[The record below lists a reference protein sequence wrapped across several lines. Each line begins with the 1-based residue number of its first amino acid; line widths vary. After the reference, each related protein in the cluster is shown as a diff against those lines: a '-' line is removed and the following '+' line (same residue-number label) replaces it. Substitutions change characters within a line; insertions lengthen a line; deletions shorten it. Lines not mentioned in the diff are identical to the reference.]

1 MLLPRDA
8 SRKGLDDEPSD
19 GRYRRR
25 LPSHANSQSTYGETD
40 MADRRI
46 KITAGDVSMFAELND
61 TPTAILVWDSLPIEA
76 SGSTWGDEIYFRTP
90 ISAEEE
96 DAREVVDM
104 GDVAY
109 WPPGQALC
117 LFFGPT
123 PASQGDEIRPA
134 SAVNV
139 LGRIEGDATVLKQV
153 RSGSKVRVERA

>member
-1 MLLPRDA
+1 
-8 SRKGLDDEPSD
+8 
-19 GRYRRR
+19 
-25 LPSHANSQSTYGETD
+25 

-46 KITAGDVSMFAELND
+46 KITAGDLSVFAELND

-139 LGRIEGDATVLKQV
+139 LGRIEGDATVLKRV